1 MQKKDLSKLVLTTL
15 LTGSV
20 LWGGT
25 AFAAEEN
32 LQEFSLDTM
41 VVTAT
46 RTAMTVKET
55 PSTVEIV
62 DSKKLEQTQA
72 KTLHDALKG
81 ALGVNVFNDFQG
93 RSNVSIRGSESRHV
107 LIMVDGKRLGGE
119 AAYNSANAWDVDR
132 IRMEDVE

>member
-1 MQKKDLSKLVLTTL
+1 
-15 LTGSV
+15 
-20 LWGGT
+20 
-25 AFAAEEN
+25 
-32 LQEFSLDTM
+32 M

-81 ALGVNVFNDFQG
+81 ALGVNVFNDF
-93 RSNVSIRGSESRHV
+93 
-107 LIMVDGKRLGGE
+107 
-119 AAYNSANAWDVDR
+119 
-132 IRMEDVE
+132 

>member
-1 MQKKDLSKLVLTTL
+1 MQKKELQRLVLTTL

-25 AFAAEEN
+25 AFAA
-32 LQEFSLDTM
+32 QEALDEYSLDAM

-46 RTAMTVKET
+46 RTEMSVKEA
-55 PSTVEIV
+55 PSAVEIV

-81 ALGVNVFNDFQG
+81 ALGVNVFNDFRGCDLPGSDTCDTYG
-93 RSNVSIRGSESRHV
+93 R
-107 LIMVDGKRLGGE
+107 
-119 AAYNSANAWDVDR
+119 YT
-132 IRMEDVE
+132 

>member
-25 AFAAEEN
+25 AFAAEED

-81 ALGVNVFNDFQG
+81 ALGYLMISRDAAMSASAAVNPVT
-93 RSNVSIRGSESRHV
+93 
-107 LIMVDGKRLGGE
+107 
-119 AAYNSANAWDVDR
+119 Y
-132 IRMEDVE
+132 

>member
-1 MQKKDLSKLVLTTL
+1 MIGIYFKEWYEYAEKRSFQVSPDNPVDRQRTL
-15 LTGSV
+15 
-20 LWGGT
+20 GGT

-72 KTLHDALKG
+72 KTLHDAL
-81 ALGVNVFNDFQG
+81 
-93 RSNVSIRGSESRHV
+93 
-107 LIMVDGKRLGGE
+107 
-119 AAYNSANAWDVDR
+119 
-132 IRMEDVE
+132 

>member
-1 MQKKDLSKLVLTTL
+1 MYC
-15 LTGSV
+15 G
-20 LWGGT
+20 GGT

-81 ALGVNVFNDFQG
+81 VMYLMISRDAVMSASAAVNPVT
-93 RSNVSIRGSESRHV
+93 
-107 LIMVDGKRLGGE
+107 
-119 AAYNSANAWDVDR
+119 Y
-132 IRMEDVE
+132 